1 MGTMAQRWAARSRR
15 ATPEPPSSSDMT
27 APGKYSY
34 ANPEPDIVAAI
45 RDGAFVDMRPHPYGS
60 NAVFTGLIEAEAG
73 QVRVIYKPQRGEA
86 PLWDFPPGTLYSR
99 ECAAF
104 ELNRAL
110 GWDMVPFTIA
120 RDGPYGIGAVQIFV
134 EHNPAETYF
143 TLRNEHRTDLQQ
155 MALFDALANNADRK
169 GSHCLRDESGR
180 LWGIDHGL
188 MFNEDYKLRTVI
200 WDFEGE
206 PIPDDMLGDLQD
218 LRPRLE
224 DGSDCAVMMSEF
236 LLTDEVEALRDR
248 LDVLLEERI
257 FPVAGLGRN
266 VPWPPL

>member
-1 MGTMAQRWAARSRR
+1 M
-15 ATPEPPSSSDMT
+15 EPPES
-27 APGKYSY
+27 YSC
-34 ANPEPDIVAAI
+34 ANPEPAVAETI
-45 RDGAFVDMRPHPYGS
+45 RDGEFVDLRPHPYGS
-60 NAVFTGLIEAEAG
+60 NAVFTALIEGAAG
-73 QVRVIYKPQRGEA
+73 QIRVIYKPQRGEA
-86 PLWDFPPGTLYSR
+86 PLWDFPPGTLYLR

-104 ELNRAL
+104 ELSRAI
-110 GWDMVPFTIA
+110 GWEMVPFTIA
-120 RDGPYGIGAVQIFV
+120 RDGPYGVGAAQIYV

-143 TLRNEHRTDLQQ
+143 TLRNEYRADLQR

-206 PIPDDMLGDLQD
+206 PIPDDMLGDLRD

-224 DGSDCAVMMSEF
+224 DGADCAVAMDAF
-236 LLTDEVEALRDR
+236 LFKEEVEALRDR
-248 LDVLLEERI
+248 LDVLLEEKI
-257 FPVAGLGRN
+257 FPIAGLGRN

>member
-1 MGTMAQRWAARSRR
+1 MSPL
-15 ATPEPPSSSDMT
+15 TP
-27 APGKYSY
+27 YSY
-34 ANPEPDIVAAI
+34 ANPEPHIAATI
-45 RDGAFVDMRPHPYGS
+45 RDGDFIDMRPNPYGS
-60 NAVFTGLIEAEAG
+60 NAVFTGLIESEKTQA
-73 QVRVIYKPQRGEA
+73 RVIYKPQRGEA
-86 PLWDFPPGTLYSR
+86 PLWDFPPATLYLR

-104 ELNRAL
+104 ELSLAI
-110 GWDMVPFTIA
+110 GWEMVPFTIA

-143 TLRNEHRTDLQQ
+143 TLRNEYRADLQR
-155 MALFDALANNADRK
+155 MALFDALTNNADRK

-206 PIPDDMLGDLQD
+206 PIPDNDLRDLQD

-224 DGSDCAVMMSEF
+224 DGGDCAVMLSAF
-236 LLTDEVEALRDR
+236 LFPEEIDALRDR
-248 LDVLLEERI
+248 LDVLLEEKI
-257 FPVAGLGRN
+257 FPIAGLGRN

>member
-1 MGTMAQRWAARSRR
+1 MQR
-15 ATPEPPSSSDMT
+15 PEGCD
-27 APGKYSY
+27 Y
-34 ANPEPDIVAAI
+34 ANPAPAVAEAI
-45 RDGAFVDMRPHPYGS
+45 RDGDFVDMRPHPYGS
-60 NAVFTGLIEAEAG
+60 NAVFTGLIEGPAG
-73 QVRVIYKPQRGEA
+73 QARVIYKPQRGEA
-86 PLWDFPPGTLYSR
+86 PLWDFPPGTLYLR

-104 ELNRAL
+104 ELSRAL
-110 GWDMVPFTIA
+110 GWHMVPFTIA
-120 RDGPYGIGAVQIFV
+120 RDGPYGTGAVQIFV

-143 TLRNEHRTDLQQ
+143 TLRNEHRADLRR

-169 GSHCLRDESGR
+169 GSHCLRDGAGS

-206 PIPDDMLGDLQD
+206 QIPDGLLGDLRD

-224 DGSDCAVMMSEF
+224 EGGDCATLMGGF
-236 LLTDEVEALRDR
+236 LSWYEVEALRER
-248 LDVLLEERI
+248 LNVLLEEGI

>member
-1 MGTMAQRWAARSRR
+1 MERPDTF
-15 ATPEPPSSSDMT
+15 T
-27 APGKYSY
+27 Y
-34 ANPEPDIVAAI
+34 ANPEPAVAATI
-45 RDGAFVDMRPHPYGS
+45 RDGEFVDMRRHPYGS
-60 NAVFTGLIEAEAG
+60 NAVFAALIEGQAG
-73 QVRVIYKPQRGEA
+73 QVKVIYKPERGEA
-86 PLWDFPPGTLYSR
+86 PLWDFPSGTLYLR

-104 ELNRAL
+104 ELSRAL
-110 GWDMVPFTIA
+110 GWDIVPFTIA
-120 RDGPYGIGAVQIFV
+120 REAPYGIGAVQIFV

-143 TLRNEHRTDLQQ
+143 TLRNEHRADLQR
-155 MALFDALANNADRK
+155 MALFDALTNNADRK

-206 PIPDDMLGDLQD
+206 PIPADMLKDLSD

-224 DGSDCAVMMSEF
+224 DRADCAATMAGF
-236 LLTDEVEALRDR
+236 LLEEEVEALRDR
-248 LDVLLEERI
+248 LDVLLEEEI
-257 FPVAGLGRN
+257 FPVAGLERN

>member
-1 MGTMAQRWAARSRR
+1 MSESTS
-15 ATPEPPSSSDMT
+15 
-27 APGKYSY
+27 YSY
-34 ANPEPDIVAAI
+34 ANPEPDVVAAI
-45 RDGAFVDMRPHPYGS
+45 RNGEFVDMRPHPYGS
-60 NAVFTGLIEAEAG
+60 NAVFTGLIEGETG

-86 PLWDFPPGTLYSR
+86 PLWDFPPGTLYLR

-104 ELNRAL
+104 ELSLAL
-110 GWDMVPFTIA
+110 GWEMVPFTIA

-143 TLRNEHRTDLQQ
+143 TLRNEHREDLQR
-155 MALFDALANNADRK
+155 MALFDALTNNADRK
-169 GSHCLRDESGR
+169 GSHCLRDEQGR

-206 PIPDDMLGDLQD
+206 PIPDDMLADLQD
-218 LRPRLE
+218 LRPRVE
-224 DGSDCAVMMSEF
+224 DGADCAVTMSSF
-236 LLTDEVEALRDR
+236 LLKEEVEALRDR

>member
-1 MGTMAQRWAARSRR
+1 
-15 ATPEPPSSSDMT
+15 MT
-27 APGKYSY
+27 APESHSY
-34 ANPEPDIVAAI
+34 ANPEPEIIAAI
-45 RDGAFVDMRPHPYGS
+45 RDGDFVDMRPHPYGS
-60 NAVFTGLIEAEAG
+60 NAVFTGLIEAVAG

-86 PLWDFPPGTLYSR
+86 PLWDFPMGTLYLR

-104 ELNRAL
+104 ELSRAL

-120 RDGPYGIGAVQIFV
+120 RDGPYGIGAVQIYV

-143 TLRNEHRTDLQQ
+143 TLRNEHRVDLQQ

-206 PIPDDMLGDLQD
+206 QIPDDLLSDLQD

-224 DGSDCAVMMSEF
+224 EGSDCAVLLSEF
-236 LLTDEVEALRDR
+236 LFNQEVEALRDR
-248 LDVLLEERI
+248 LEVLLEEKI